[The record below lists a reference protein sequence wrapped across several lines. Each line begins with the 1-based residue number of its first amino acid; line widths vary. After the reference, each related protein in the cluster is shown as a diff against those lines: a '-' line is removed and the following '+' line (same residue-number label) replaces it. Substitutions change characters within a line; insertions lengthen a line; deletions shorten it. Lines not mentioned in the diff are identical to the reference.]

1 MYLGYTVAESTASVE
16 PVIYDE
22 PVKTTYVP
30 EGYFEAGL
38 VVGVR
43 IVTKTFTKE
52 GVAAKTEIDVRMFKP
67 GEVEHMFWE
76 VEGKPRTR
84 VRVERDDSAH
94 ATAGN
99 LFNRIPDIIAA
110 PPGIVPV
117 YQLGPLKSTCLV

>member
-1 MYLGYTVAESTASVE
+1 
-16 PVIYDE
+16 
-22 PVKTTYVP
+22 
-30 EGYFEAGL
+30 
-38 VVGVR
+38 
-43 IVTKTFTKE
+43 
-52 GVAAKTEIDVRMFKP
+52 MFKP